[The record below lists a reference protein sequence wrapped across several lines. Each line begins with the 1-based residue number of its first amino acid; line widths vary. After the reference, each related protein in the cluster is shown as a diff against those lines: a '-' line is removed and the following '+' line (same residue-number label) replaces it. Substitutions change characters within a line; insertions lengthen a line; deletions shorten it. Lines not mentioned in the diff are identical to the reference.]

1 MRLVSLSTMLCV
13 TDVERSTVWYRDKL
27 GFEVLN
33 QEAEIALLRIDSGIV
48 YLFAESPPTEDKPS
62 EHLVPKPGG
71 VILVLTVEDC
81 REAYEELRE
90 RGVEFLTPPKS
101 PPGAAGAASRTTPTA
116 TSSRSRT
123 GPPSSTAREDH
134 RRQPEGSSDLR
145 AQG

>member
-33 QEAEIALLRIDSGIV
+33 QEAEIAVLRIDSGIV

-71 VILVLTVEDC
+71 VILTVEDC
-81 REAYEELRE
+81 RAAYEELRE

-101 PPGAAGAASRTTPTA
+101 PLWGGWRCFAHDPDGYLVEIEDWAAELHGA
-116 TSSRSRT
+116 
-123 GPPSSTAREDH
+123 
-134 RRQPEGSSDLR
+134 
-145 AQG
+145 